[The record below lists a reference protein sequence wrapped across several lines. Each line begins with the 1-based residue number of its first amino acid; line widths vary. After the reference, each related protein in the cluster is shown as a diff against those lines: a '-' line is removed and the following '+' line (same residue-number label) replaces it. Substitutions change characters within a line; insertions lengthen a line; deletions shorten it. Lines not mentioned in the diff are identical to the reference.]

1 MGSEYDSTTHY
12 QTTAKK
18 QRLSRAGQDR
28 YRENGPQELRQR
40 LQNMTEEN
48 LDIFRALRADI
59 PEDCGE
65 DQVDDDYEPNVLE
78 IQDVLDGSTQINIS
92 HAGGEFV
99 ETLQDGLEEE
109 MRRQKKS
116 VPDYRD
122 RRDRTQ
128 ILVNGWDS
136 QMERMVKAYMAWC
149 AEANLGGAREETPR
163 MVEDFSITVV
173 DLYESSK
180 VDVQLSVNGAG
191 VPAALIKQGL
201 VPYRLYFREQFSIAY
216 DLYLELRR
224 QTDALVNS
232 ALGRDAP
239 DWRLKHTCPACMYKL
254 KGEDALIFSMLTTMD
269 GNDSLK
275 RVLRHSKTDGS
286 EEEPTLGPSKEREDS
301 RDGGE
306 DYFLSRDQVDKW
318 AKGRVADILPTD
330 ANNPCSDQ
338 WKNMINDVTSWM

>member
-173 DLYESSK
+173 DLYGSLSS
-180 VDVQLSVNGAG
+180 VFSGAVLHCLRPIPG
-191 VPAALIKQGL
+191 TP
-201 VPYRLYFREQFSIAY
+201 PSDRRLG
-216 DLYLELRR
+216 
-224 QTDALVNS
+224 NS